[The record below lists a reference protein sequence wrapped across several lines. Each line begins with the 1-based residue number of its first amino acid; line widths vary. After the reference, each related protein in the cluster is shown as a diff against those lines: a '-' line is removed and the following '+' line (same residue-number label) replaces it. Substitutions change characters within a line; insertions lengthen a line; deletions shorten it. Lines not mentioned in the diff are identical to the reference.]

1 MGMLDRD
8 YIKRR
13 TEGGPPGPG
22 ELLRGRW
29 IWIWLA
35 ILIGLA
41 IAASLY
47 TEESPKYL
55 EKGSR
60 VVNINTA
67 SARELESLPGIGS
80 SYAQLIIAGRP
91 YESIDELKKLSGI
104 GARRIEQLRPL
115 LTVSGKNRE
124 THTRPVWER
133 LYGGAASLNGM
144 LVTFAGFGILAA
156 AYAMFRWTRRRMQL
170 HRVRDAQA
178 LFDEA
183 ERRRWEGHRR
193 EKP

>member
-1 MGMLDRD
+1 MGTLDRD

-91 YESIDELKKLSGI
+91 YQGIDDLKKISGI
-104 GARRIEQLRPL
+104 GARKIEQLRPL
-115 LTVSGKNRE
+115 LTVSGKSRE
-124 THTRPVWER
+124 VHTRSVWER

-156 AYAMFRWTRRRMQL
+156 VYAVYRWTRNRMQL
-170 HRVRDAQA
+170 DRVRDAQA